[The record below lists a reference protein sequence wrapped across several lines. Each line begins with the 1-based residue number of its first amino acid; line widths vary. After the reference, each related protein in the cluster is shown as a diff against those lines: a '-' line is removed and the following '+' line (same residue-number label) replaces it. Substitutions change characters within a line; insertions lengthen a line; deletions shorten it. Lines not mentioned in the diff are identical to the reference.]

1 MVVFESASRVFS
13 LLRSLSLRLSPVVFS
28 LVACYF
34 APRVSLSFWS
44 LGFPAVWFSAAGLS
58 TFLAS
63 FMARSLSSPCLS
75 RPLFPGPQSGPQSG
89 PVPLLWLCSCR
100 ARSILWFDLSVV
112 QPLLWLSPFFGSVPS
127 LAQSFCD
134 SVLLRLDLS
143 EARSFCGSAPG
154 IPAAPLDR
162 PQPHSG

>member
-34 APRVSLSFWS
+34 ASRVSLSFWS

-58 TFLAS
+58 TSLAS

-75 RPLFPGPQSGPQSG
+75 RPLFPGPQSG

-112 QPLLWLSPFFGSVPS
+112 QPLLWLSPSV
-127 LAQSFCD
+127 ARSFCG
-134 SVLLRLDLS
+134 SAFLRLDLS
-143 EARSFCGSAPG
+143 EARPF
-154 IPAAPLDR
+154 
-162 PQPHSG
+162 